1 MLKESM
7 VIATPPPSGV
17 LNRSEQGTHEP
28 TLRLIPYLKRHL
40 MRHRCVLGLLF
51 LTVVLSFGW
60 FLIDGNVGINLA
72 DEGYLWYGLRA
83 LRAGLI
89 PIRDFHAYDPGRYF
103 WVAGWSMFLG
113 QGLVS
118 MRAACVAFQCIG

>member
-1 MLKESM
+1 
-7 VIATPPPSGV
+7 
-17 LNRSEQGTHEP
+17 
-28 TLRLIPYLKRHL
+28 

-118 MRAACVAFQCIG
+118 MRAACVAFQCIGMTCGLLAAYRICQNWKFFRSSPSFFFCG